1 MGFLQQPQRGARK
14 SGRVDCF
21 SRLPRLLR
29 KPLIAPFSSFPR
41 RRESSPDQ
49 IWRIDS
55 RLRGNDGDGVSA
67 TASASQ
73 VGHCERSKNR
83 IVHGQ
88 IERRSMLR
96 RNGWQAKRGCTA
108 DIRLGSG
115 AVGVDPGGGGCAREL
130 NISNPGRRLRVAGR
144 RKPDGTP
151 GAFLLLAAAI
161 FLGVRTGA
169 HDVGL
174 AHPCESRRRSRW
186 TDQRS
191 GRRDRAVTGLFGWTG
206 CTPAS
211 RARPSG
217 PTRTRS
223 RCPPWQACTSGCR
236 YDQGPRNRLY
246 YLSRWL

>member
-21 SRLPRLLR
+21 SSLPRLLR

-49 IWRIDS
+49 TWRIDS

-96 RNGWQAKRGCTA
+96 RNGWQAKRDCTA
-108 DIRLGSG
+108 DIHLGSG
-115 AVGVDPGGGGCAREL
+115 AVGVDPGRIGARTGHFESWPAAPRSTAAQAGWNAGRVPAAGRCDLSGRPHGCAWCWPCAPVR
-130 NISNPGRRLRVAGR
+130 ISTTVPL
-144 RKPDGTP
+144 D
-151 GAFLLLAAAI
+151 
-161 FLGVRTGA
+161 
-169 HDVGL
+169 
-174 AHPCESRRRSRW
+174 ESAERSS
-186 TDQRS
+186 RS
-191 GRRDRAVTGLFGWTG
+191 GDHGIIIRA
-206 CTPAS
+206 
-211 RARPSG
+211 
-217 PTRTRS
+217 
-223 RCPPWQACTSGCR
+223 
-236 YDQGPRNRLY
+236 DRLY
-246 YLSRWL
+246 SRVPSPPFGADTDT